1 MTKLFSIVY
10 GNEDNGKALS
20 HFSLELAASVEFT
33 RPFVQTTYFLEGDGC
48 VLLYTYD
55 CLIYCNT
62 FIEAPNKALSD
73 AVIKDLIAEIDDQ
86 ERKHA
91 KKVYYQEY
99 RDKLPAKAV
108 QYFINNLMGGD
119 VGKNLQLFKFARL
132 GNPAFVKAVAQTSGA
147 NAIVLLVQELTSIE
161 QLKDFH
167 PLIDQLMAELPAY
180 IHTATNHEGD
190 WNFSPFEQPATRAQV
205 EVCKH
210 VSHEKLGLAIL
221 TFWETFQGLGLP
233 VWGSLVTHLISLAP
247 SSAAV
252 ERVFSLFRNKFD
264 KQMYNSKRLH

>member
-1 MTKLFSIVY
+1 M
-10 GNEDNGKALS
+10 
-20 HFSLELAASVEFT
+20 
-33 RPFVQTTYFLEGDGC
+33 
-48 VLLYTYD
+48 
-55 CLIYCNT
+55 
-62 FIEAPNKALSD
+62 
-73 AVIKDLIAEIDDQ
+73 
-86 ERKHA
+86 
-91 KKVYYQEY
+91 
-99 RDKLPAKAV
+99 
-108 QYFINNLMGGD
+108 
-119 VGKNLQLFKFARL
+119 QLFKFARL

-180 IHTATNHEGD
+180 TMQG
-190 WNFSPFEQPATRAQV
+190 NFSPFEQPATRAQV

-264 KQMYNSKRLH
+264 KQMYNSKEDYIETSLMLHYNGRTIGPQ